1 MECYLRLRLQNRKNR
16 EQKPGGPHESGSIDS
31 SGDIPLYPLTLTA
44 HKEIVDTV
52 SLVAE
57 GLYTCTALFTQV
69 DRPIKGMELFLNEE
83 SIGFGGA
90 LRYVPLGEQS
100 ADILFRKE
108 FLNEG
113 MSGDFEDRKEGR
125 PFLLYYDLV
134 QFALKVQEDE
144 RSRVYTS
151 DYVLCLSKHGA
162 NAENIEDIITYLA
175 EFNDD
180 TISTWMF
187 SPESG
192 VPLDP
197 DRFLPENLE
206 QTRQRKA
213 SYKSLSAYMQLLTS
227 IHTCYKENYPA
238 FKSGAKHRIV
248 KHDSLQSYD
257 QVKSISRRNLQ
268 WLYQNPGELV
278 VTKSLTAIQIQGRH
292 YLPYRMYIEKTTK
305 SFDMYENRVVLGFLL
320 LVCNTLKAVIEEVHL
335 QLVEEYKVL
344 HKLQWLEREGFR
356 APIIGIKQLQAERN
370 QALLN
375 TLKELL
381 LNLAGQYAK
390 YRDMLPCADAP
401 LLGIPKKT
409 KVFQE
414 VRPYQQVFEQILRW
428 YHFGEFTPVKET
440 LLGNA
445 KTLDKLFEYYCL
457 CRLLVLLKDAGF
469 TATGEVSRA
478 FTYHAQEHRGGD
490 LANTYL
496 LRRRE
501 LLLTLY
507 YQPVISADRFEN
519 DISLYRT
526 TTADGFYTPDFMIK
540 LQRDRTT
547 PSCYLIFDAKYSS
560 RWSIK
565 QYYMDREIIKY
576 GCQLSGREAGQS
588 IKMVWL
594 LQGRIDDAPPIE
606 RYHSSPLAQQYKPAI
621 SYGIIQVNTKTDTL
635 DPLWKELY
643 PVMQELEYPET

>member
-1 MECYLRLRLQNRKNR
+1 MECRLRLRLQHRENRSR
-16 EQKPGGPHESGSIDS
+16 KPGGMKDTGSIDS
-31 SGDIPLYPLTLTA
+31 SGDIPLYPVSPTPHREVA
-44 HKEIVDTV
+44 DTV

-57 GLYTCTALFTQV
+57 GFYTCAVIFTEV
-69 DRPIKGMELFLNEE
+69 DRPIRGMELFLNEE
-83 SIGFGGA
+83 SIGYGEP
-90 LRYVPLGEQS
+90 LQHLSLGEQIG
-100 ADILFRKE
+100 DILFRKE

-113 MSGDFEDRKEGR
+113 MTSDWEDRKEGR
-125 PFLLYYDLV
+125 PFLLHYDLV
-134 QFALKVQEDE
+134 QLALKVQDDE
-144 RSRVYTS
+144 CFRLYTS

-162 NAENIEDIITYLA
+162 NTENIEDIITYLA

-180 TISTWMF
+180 TINTWMF
-187 SPESG
+187 SPTSG
-192 VPLDP
+192 LDRE
-197 DRFLPENLE
+197 RFFSEGTE
-206 QTRQRKA
+206 QARQRKA
-213 SYKSLSAYMQLLTS
+213 SYKSLSAYIQLLRS

-257 QVKSISRRNLQ
+257 QVKSISRRSLQ
-268 WLYQNPGELV
+268 WLYQNPGELAA
-278 VTKSLTAIQIQGRH
+278 TEIPTALQIQGRH
-292 YLPYRMYIEKTTK
+292 YLPYRMRIEKTTK
-305 SFDMYENRVVLGFLL
+305 SFDIYENRVVAGFLL
-320 LVCNTLKAVIEEVHL
+320 LVCNNVKGVKEKVSI
-335 QLVEEYKVL
+335 QLAEEYQVL

-356 APIIGIKQLQAERN
+356 APIIRIKQIQADRN
-370 QALLN
+370 QILLN
-375 TLKELL
+375 TLHELL

-390 YRDMLPCADAP
+390 YRDILPCSDTP
-401 LLGIPKKT
+401 FLGIPKKT

-414 VRPYQQVFEQILRW
+414 VRPYRQVFEQILQW

-440 LLGNA
+440 LIGNA

-469 TATGEVSRA
+469 TETGEVSRS
-478 FTYHAQEHRGGD
+478 FTYHAQEQGNGE

-496 LRRRE
+496 LRRGE

-526 TTADGFYTPDFMIK
+526 TTTDGFYTPDFMVK
-540 LQRDRTT
+540 LQIHRA
-547 PSCYLIFDAKYSS
+547 SHSSYLIFDAKYSS

-576 GCQLSGREAGQS
+576 GCQLSDREAGQS

-594 LQGRIDDAPPIE
+594 LQGRIDDTAHIE

-621 SYGIIQVNTKTDTL
+621 SYGIIKMNTKTDTL
-635 DPLWKELY
+635 EHLWKEIY
-643 PVMQELEYPET
+643 PFIHELEHHGREP